1 MLQQKIARLAADFAA
16 QIVGLLTAAP
26 LDELVDLASRPRR
39 PSPVGRTTA
48 TATTTSRPKKRSAP
62 AKSTPA
68 QRAPVKSAK
77 SAKSVKNAAPPSAP
91 SPEVMTAALAF
102 FAERGSRGATAQ
114 QLGERLAE
122 LGLAAPT
129 DVVTVLAKSGGIRDA
144 GFRRA
149 AGKNAT
155 APVFVAT

>member
-1 MLQQKIARLAADFAA
+1 MLQQKIARLAADFAV
-16 QIVGLLTAAP
+16 QIVGVLTAAP
-26 LDELVDLASRPRR
+26 LDELVDLASRPSPSPR
-39 PSPVGRTTA
+39 PRPLPVGRS
-48 TATTTSRPKKRSAP
+48 TTTTKGRTKN
-62 AKSTPA
+62 
-68 QRAPVKSAK
+68 KSAK
-77 SAKSVKNAAPPSAP
+77 PAPPAPPPSAP
-91 SPEVMTAALAF
+91 SPEVTTAALAF

-122 LGLAAPT
+122 LGLAAAAPT